1 MRCTSPDRII
11 MKTILVLDDNRHIL
25 EALSSNLCIYL
36 KNCNILTAV
45 SGVKADEV
53 LRSTPVDLILT
64 DLDMPAEDGYHFIA
78 RMKKDHPGI
87 GVCAMSGDCAPS
99 MRERLKAMGVVRYLE
114 KPFPLEDLAAMIS
127 EELKRTNP
135 ALSAKANHA

>member
-1 MRCTSPDRII
+1 
-11 MKTILVLDDNRHIL
+11 MKTILVVDDNRHIL

-45 SGVKADEV
+45 SGAKADEV

-64 DLDMPAEDGYHFIA
+64 DLDMPAEDSYRFIE
-78 RMKKDHPGI
+78 RMKKDHPAM
-87 GVCAMSGDCAPS
+87 GVCAMSGDCTPS
-99 MRERLKAMGVVRYLE
+99 MIERLKSVGVDRYLE

-127 EELKRTNP
+127 EELKRNN
-135 ALSAKANHA
+135 S

>member
-1 MRCTSPDRII
+1 

-45 SGVKADEV
+45 SGAKADEV

-64 DLDMPAEDGYHFIA
+64 DLDMPAEDSYQFIEKT
-78 RMKKDHPGI
+78 KKDHPGI

-99 MRERLKAMGVVRYLE
+99 VMERLKAMGVVRYLE

-127 EELKRTNP
+127 EELKRTSSGS
-135 ALSAKANHA
+135 SAAANHA

>member
-1 MRCTSPDRII
+1 
-11 MKTILVLDDNRHIL
+11 
-25 EALSSNLCIYL
+25 L

-45 SGVKADEV
+45 SGAKADEV

-99 MRERLKAMGVVRYLE
+99 IIERLKAIGVVRYLE

-127 EELKRTNP
+127 EELNRNTSK
-135 ALSAKANHA
+135 ASAGTNHA